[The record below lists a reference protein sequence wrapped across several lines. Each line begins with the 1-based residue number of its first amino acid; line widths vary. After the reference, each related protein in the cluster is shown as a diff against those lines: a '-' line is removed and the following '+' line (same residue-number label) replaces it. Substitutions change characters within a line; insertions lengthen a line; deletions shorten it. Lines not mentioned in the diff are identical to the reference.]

1 MTDKKI
7 YQNLILYKNFD
18 KEMLLVAL
26 FDKDISKALGILLEF
41 ASKYALSGNLIHTYL
56 LFHILNDDNIYAR
69 ATERRE
75 FVNKDLE
82 DLALLDFK
90 LLKDIFD
97 NGEYE
102 IILEDKYK
110 FIKNYQLGID
120 ARVYLDAE
128 LKKEIEELSIS
139 LCFVNNEVEFK
150 NKIKNFYQ
158 KYGCGNFAF
167 NRAFAIKEAY
177 KDISIQA
184 ISNVDKI
191 RFSDIV
197 GLEFQ
202 KKELI
207 KNTKAFL
214 DGKSANNVLL
224 FGDAGT
230 GKSSSIKA
238 LVNEFYNKGLRI
250 IEIYKQDFILLP
262 ALLEK
267 LKVRNYKFIIYM
279 DDLSFEDNEVEYKYL
294 KAILEG
300 GLGAKPENV
309 LIYATSN
316 RRHLIR
322 ESFKDK
328 LDVDNEL
335 HRRDTVQEKISLAA
349 RFGLNIYFSSP
360 DKKEYDIIVKELS
373 KKADISIEEKELLAL
388 ANIWEMQKGGR
399 SGRSASQFVN
409 SLQTRIYEV

>member
-18 KEMLLVAL
+18 KELLLDAL

-191 RFSDIV
+191 RFSDIM

-316 RRHLIR
+316 RRYLIR

-373 KKADISIEEKELLAL
+373 KKANISIEEKELLAL